1 MAYNPFFYSSNFP
14 QGYLPISNYQPS
26 HGNSGLTWV
35 QGIEGAKAYPVGAG
49 NSVLLMDSDAQ
60 YMYIKTA
67 DNTGMPTLKVYE
79 YKEVVENKTQAEP
92 IDMGKYVTKKELEEA
107 LSKVKTKKK
116 KIIEVEDD
124 E

>member
-1 MAYNPFFYSSNFP
+1 MAYNPFY
-14 QGYLPISNYQPS
+14 YQPPQNYPQYQQQ
-26 HGNSGLTWV
+26 NSITWV

-49 NSVLLMDSDAQ
+49 NSVLLMDSDNQ
-60 YMYIKTA
+60 YMYIKSA

-79 YKEVVENKTQAEP
+79 YSELVANKPSEAPLMEE
-92 IDMGKYVTKKELEEA
+92 YVTKKEFEEA
-107 LSKVKTKKK
+107 IAKLKPKKK